1 MKMATGCS
9 REKPRVKNSKDWGSR
24 SGSASNELWEIWQV
38 RVSTLLY
45 FPSQEI
51 RIMLA
56 LFVLCVVVMLKQ
68 K

>member
-9 REKPRVKNSKDWGSR
+9 REKPRVKNSKDWGFQVWLCLKR
-24 SGSASNELWEIWQV
+24 AVGDLASQSEHSL
-38 RVSTLLY
+38 S
-45 FPSQEI
+45 SQEI